1 MIKTEIDAGK
11 VQMLKLSE
19 STPSTVN

>member
-1 MIKTEIDAGK
+1 MIKTEIDAGN